1 MIGGRL
7 IERTLTLIKPEC
19 VENRHIGDV
28 IQRIEKAGFQI
39 LAMRMLRLKKSEAQQ
54 FYLVHK
60 ERPFYGELVEYMSSK
75 KIIALVL
82 EKENC
87 VEDFRR
93 FIGTTDPKDAAP
105 GTIRKD
111 FGTNIQNNCVH
122 ASDSPENARRE
133 IAFFFSEREIITN
146 NS

>member
-7 IERTLTLIKPEC
+7 KERTLTLIKPEC
-19 VENRHIGDV
+19 VGNHHIGEV

-39 LAMRMLRLKKSEAQQ
+39 MAMRMLRLKKEEAEQ

-60 ERPFYGELVEYMSSK
+60 GKPFYEELVEYMSSG
-75 KIIALVL
+75 KIITLAL

-87 VEDFRR
+87 VEDFRK
-93 FIGTTDPKDAAP
+93 FIGATNPKDAAP

-133 IAFFFSEREIITN
+133 TAFFFSEQEIITN
-146 NS
+146 NT

>member
-1 MIGGRL
+1 M